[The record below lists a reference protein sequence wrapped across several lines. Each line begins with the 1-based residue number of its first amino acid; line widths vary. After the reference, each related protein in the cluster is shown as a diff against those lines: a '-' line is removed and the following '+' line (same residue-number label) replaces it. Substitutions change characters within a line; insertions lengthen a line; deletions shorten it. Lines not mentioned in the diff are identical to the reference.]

1 MVRHTVF
8 LTLILLSI
16 SSARAN
22 LLTNGSFEDATI
34 NPGAGFIAVFPGQ
47 TSITGWDVIS
57 EDVHYMGTFWEASD
71 GNRSLDL
78 DGIIGSSGG
87 VSQTF
92 TTVAGTQYNVT
103 FDMAGNY
110 GNLPVIK
117 PMRVSADG
125 QSRDFTFDVTGR
137 SALDMGW
144 TPMSWLFTADDTS
157 ATLQFL
163 SLTETLGLTEGWG
176 AALDNVSVLAVNPIP
191 VPAAVWLFGTAVI
204 GLVGYRKRRKTIL
217 R

>member
-1 MVRHTVF
+1 MFRHICF
-8 LTLILLSI
+8 ITLILLPI
-16 SSARAN
+16 SSVNAN
-22 LLTNGSFEDATI
+22 LLTNGSFEDASI
-34 NPGAGFIAVFPGQ
+34 NPGGGFIAVFPGQ
-47 TSITGWDVIS
+47 TSITGWDVVS
-57 EDVHYMGTFWEASD
+57 EDVHYMGTFWQASD
-71 GNRSLDL
+71 GIRSLDL
-78 DGIIGSSGG
+78 DGLIGSSGG

-92 TTVAGTQYNVT
+92 STVAGTQYNVT

-110 GNLPVIK
+110 ANLPIIK

-125 QSRDFTFDVTGR
+125 QSQDFTFDVTGR

-144 TPMSWLFTADDTS
+144 TSMSWVFTADDTL

-191 VPAAVWLFGTAVI
+191 IPAAIWLFGTGLI
-204 GLVGYRKRRKTIL
+204 GLIGFSKRRKAV
-217 R
+217 